1 MANKATEKPSGPV
14 ITMESPIN
22 KFMSKWG
29 DLKRKKEPWNE
40 MYQRL
45 AEHLLT
51 RKASFTGAIS
61 PGDFL
66 YKNIFDN
73 TGEYAALQAAS
84 VYTAMLWPDSS
95 RTFRTKPVPELAGA
109 SGVEEYFNFCTTQL
123 QRYFDLPEAGFLTAL
138 QEFEIDM
145 QVFGT
150 AGIGAFDGPSERVP
164 LVFEAWNIKGM
175 CISENAQ
182 GFVDRI
188 YYKDPKTVRQVVE
201 DYGLENVAPEVRAL
215 YAQGK
220 YEEPTE
226 VLKVIEP
233 RPIKERQ
240 IIDKDGV
247 VMGSK
252 EGILGMEVRTIH
264 IDVKRKKI
272 MRESGYEEMPVR
284 VGRAIKTIGEDYG
297 RSNGMTALPAV
308 MSLNALNEAVIVA
321 TEKQLDPPLGLL
333 DSGRL
338 GGGTIDT
345 SAGALNVFDNSG
357 RMTGEK
363 PVFALFTVGE
373 LQSAEKLKEAF
384 KQDITQAFG
393 LDRLLDLNN
402 ETQMTAFETSVRNRM
417 RGESLGGNFSR
428 QKSEVFTP
436 LIQRGFNVLYRK
448 GLMGVRESGFA
459 AAVRKAWG
467 AILGKPIMLVPK
479 IVQDAI
485 DAGLDVY
492 EVEYISPAERFM
504 QSEKLQAI
512 FTSAEFFQ
520 KMATVPGA
528 ESMLDIIDLDEMGQ
542 NVITYSGCPSTMK
555 RTMDAIKSIRKG
567 RVEAQMQQA
576 QMAQIQQ
583 GAEAARNI
591 GQTVQSLSGGAGAGG
606 GASR

>member
-1 MANKATEKPSGPV
+1 MADKNTKTAGIP
-14 ITMESPIN
+14 MESPTN
-22 KFMSKWG
+22 KFMAKWA
-29 DLKRKKEPWNE
+29 DLKRRKEPWNE
-40 MYQRL
+40 MFQQV

-51 RKASFTGAIS
+51 RKASFTDTLT
-61 PGDFL
+61 PGEFL
-66 YKNIFDN
+66 YKNVFDN
-73 TGEYAALQAAS
+73 TGEYALMQAAS

-95 RTFRTKPVPELAGA
+95 RTFRVKSVPELVDGA
-109 SGVEEYFNFCTTQL
+109 GVEEYFNFCTNQL
-123 QRYFDLPEAGFLTAL
+123 QRYFDLPAAGFLTAL

-145 QVFGT
+145 QGFGN
-150 AGIGAFDGPSERVP
+150 AGLGAFDGPSERLP
-164 LVFEAWNIKGM
+164 IVFEAWNIKGM

-188 YYKDPKTVRQVVE
+188 YYEDPKTIRQVVE
-201 DYGLENVAPEVRAL
+201 DYSLENVHPEVREM
-215 YAQGK
+215 YAAGK
-220 YEEPTE
+220 YDEPIA
-226 VLKVIEP
+226 VLKIIEP
-233 RPIKERQ
+233 RPMNERQ

-247 VMGSK
+247 VMGMK
-252 EGILGMEVRTIH
+252 GGILGMEVRTVH
-264 IDVKRKKI
+264 IDLKHKHI

-284 VGRAIKTIGEDYG
+284 VGRAIKTIGEEYG

-308 MSLNALNEAVIVA
+308 KSLNALNEAIIVA

-338 GGGTIDT
+338 GGGVIDT

-363 PVFALFTVGE
+363 PVFALYTVGE

-417 RGESLGGNFSR
+417 RGESMGGNFSR

-436 LIQRGFNVLYRK
+436 LIQRGFNILYRK
-448 GLMGVRESGFA
+448 GLMGVVDSGITA
-459 AAVRKAWG
+459 AIRKAWG
-467 AILGKPIMLVPK
+467 KILGKPVMVVPK

-485 DAGLDVY
+485 AEGLDVY

-504 QSEKLQAI
+504 QSEKLQGI
-512 FTSAEFFQ
+512 FTAAEFFQ
-520 KMATVPGA
+520 KMATVPGC
-528 ESMLDIIDLDEMGQ
+528 EDMLDVIELDDMAR
-542 NVITYSGCPSTMK
+542 NVLTYSGSPSTMK
-555 RTMDAIKSIRKG
+555 RTLEAIKSIRKG
-567 RVEAQMQQA
+567 RTEARAQQA
-576 QMAQIQQ
+576 KMEQLQQ

-591 GQTVQSLSGGAGAGG
+591 GQTVQSFQGGAGG
-606 GASR
+606 GAK